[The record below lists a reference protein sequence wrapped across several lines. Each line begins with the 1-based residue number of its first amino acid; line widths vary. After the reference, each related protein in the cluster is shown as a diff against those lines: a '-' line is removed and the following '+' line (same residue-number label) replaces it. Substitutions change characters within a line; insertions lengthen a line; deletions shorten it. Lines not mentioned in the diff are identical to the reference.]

1 MGPANEVKRCH
12 LNYFSNDDRL
22 TKLSAAHMSEMNVDQ
37 LKPFGFKRC
46 HLKFLS
52 NDDQLTKLSAAQ
64 LYSSIHLYSGDF
76 KLIYGQA

>member
-46 HLKFLS
+46 
-52 NDDQLTKLSAAQ
+52 Q

>member
-22 TKLSAAHMSEMNVDQ
+22 TKLSAA
-37 LKPFGFKRC
+37 
-46 HLKFLS
+46 
-52 NDDQLTKLSAAQ
+52 Q